1 MKIQRLNLNSKDYPD
16 KLKLLRTPPEQI
28 SFLGKDLN
36 TQLSTPTLGI
46 VGSRKVS
53 QYGRVVTE
61 RFSELLARR
70 EVCIVSGLALG
81 VDAIAHRGALEVK
94 GKTIAVM
101 PGGLSSIY
109 PATNRQLA
117 KNILA
122 SGGTLISEYVDDFRP
137 RRESFIQRNRII
149 AALSDA
155 LLVTEA
161 AEKSGSLHTAKFAL
175 ELGKPVLAV
184 PGSIN
189 SPNNAGTNNLL
200 KSGAIMVTEEQDI
213 FTALGL
219 DLKNNEKAAI
229 YGDNDEETVIINL
242 LSSGISYGDE
252 LAIRSK
258 MEIDL
263 FQQTLTMLEIKGV
276 IVALG
281 NNNWKLK
288 NY

>member
-1 MKIQRLNLNSKDYPD
+1 MKIERLNLNSKDYPD
-16 KLKLLRTPPEQI
+16 KLKLLRTPPEEI
-28 SFLGKDLN
+28 SLLGKDLN
-36 TQLSTPTLGI
+36 TQLSAPTLGI

-109 PATNRQLA
+109 PVTNRQLA

-219 DLKNNEKAAI
+219 DLKNNEKTEI